1 MVIPKKLKNKKKS
14 AIDENLANRR
24 HGSKKRDFCQEGEN
38 LVNRRLLP
46 FQRFILQ
53 AHLLALSC
61 FRFHALAFAFSLMY
75 PWTTSISRLRGQHP
89 IVLSSL
95 FATITSCSSCV
106 CLLSLSVTYL
116 EILLIGSLMRQSPA
130 VLAVSVCCR
139 RCHSDSPHRICFATV
154 TSRSDCVCLLLL
166 VLRFRVLS
174 MDLFSVSHQLF

>member
-1 MVIPKKLKNKKKS
+1 MVAKKK
-14 AIDENLANRR
+14 
-24 HGSKKRDFCQEGEN
+24 DFYQEGEN
-38 LVNRRLLP
+38 LVNRCLLQ
-46 FQRFILQ
+46 FMLHL
-53 AHLLALSC
+53 AVHLLTYHAVAFLLLLSY
-61 FRFHALAFAFSLMY
+61 FSFASLMY

-95 FATITSCSSCV
+95 SATITSFSSCV

-116 EILLIGSLMRQSPA
+116 KILLIGSLMRQSPA

-174 MDLFSVSHQLF
+174 MDLFSVSHQSF